1 MSGAACAR
9 LSPTAAKN
17 AAAHNDD
24 HERLIDMM
32 ALSRLF
38 QRQFNPISSAWQQ
51 PGSTTYH
58 NDHRLSGVCVYKLKA
73 QEFQPR
79 HVAEASKAS

>member
-1 MSGAACAR
+1 LPTIMSGAACAR

-32 ALSRLF
+32 ALSRLI
-38 QRQFNPISSAWQQ
+38 QAP
-51 PGSTTYH
+51 
-58 NDHRLSGVCVYKLKA
+58 V
-73 QEFQPR
+73 
-79 HVAEASKAS
+79 